1 MCVCMYVWMDGC
13 MYGWMDGWM
22 HACMH
27 VGIIQK
33 YDPKKTHPPRHSP
46 HPVHAW
52 AKHSEL
58 TFSKGHS
65 AGVSEVMGYTPSYHP
80 KLGYPK
86 TQNYGQNHKFCEF
99 IWMYGDFL
107 PAKIVS

>member
-1 MCVCMYVWMDGC
+1 
-13 MYGWMDGWM
+13 MYGYYRNMT
-22 HACMH
+22 
-27 VGIIQK
+27 
-33 YDPKKTHPPRHSP
+33 PKKSHPPRHSP

-52 AKHSEL
+52 AKHSEP

-86 TQNYGQNHKFCEF
+86 TRNLWSKPPILWIYGSMEIFCQPK
-99 IWMYGDFL
+99 L
-107 PAKIVS
+107 